1 MQQACMRSRVSISRG
16 VSRFVDTPGRRTGML
31 LFFVSMCSVACAAS
45 NRLSTGA
52 PEFDFIF
59 SPRLLLSLAAM
70 ADMEE
75 LAIVQYAGRPQP
87 IMIRYMLDE
96 AKGNNVNARTLKVWD
111 CSLHR

>member
-1 MQQACMRSRVSISRG
+1 
-16 VSRFVDTPGRRTGML
+16 
-31 LFFVSMCSVACAAS
+31 
-45 NRLSTGA
+45 
-52 PEFDFIF
+52 
-59 SPRLLLSLAAM
+59 M

-75 LAIVQYAGRPQP
+75 LAIVQYAGRPHP

>member
-1 MQQACMRSRVSISRG
+1 
-16 VSRFVDTPGRRTGML
+16 ML

-45 NRLSTGA
+45 GRLSTGA
-52 PEFDFIF
+52 PEFDFSF
-59 SPRLLLSLAAM
+59 FTPRLLLSLAAM